1 MVCSRHLKQTRPWV
15 LEKWQATQLWKKRWQ
30 LWQKE
35 EHSHSANLWLIPKF
49 PLALL
54 FGTVFVQKNSTNSMS
69 RHTPIHCIL
78 TNNNFRSF
86 SSLNSRNFYWTLQA
100 ALEPK
105 PRFIAALGTKH
116 SRGSHL
122 RNSVRLNQK
131 ITGSTKQRT
140 TSWMKCFNDKR
151 WKLPPKW
158 NLPPRWNLLSPKQLG
173 FQQVPRW
180 ELRLFWS
187 DSRRLKAITK
197 PHIFATFPSLL
208 HQTHLQ

>member
-1 MVCSRHLKQTRPWV
+1 
-15 LEKWQATQLWKKRWQ
+15 
-30 LWQKE
+30 
-35 EHSHSANLWLIPKF
+35 
-49 PLALL
+49 
-54 FGTVFVQKNSTNSMS
+54 MS

-78 TNNNFRSF
+78 TKNNFRSF
-86 SSLNSRNFYWTLQA
+86 PSLNRRNFYWTLQA

-105 PRFIAALGTKH
+105 PRLIAGLGTKY

-122 RNSVRLNQK
+122 RNSVRLNHK

-140 TSWMKCFNDKR
+140 TSWMKYFNVKR

-158 NLPPRWNLLSPKQLG
+158 NLPPRWKIWWNLLSPKQLG
-173 FQQVPRW
+173 FQQVPKW

-187 DSRRLKAITK
+187 DSRRLKAITI
-197 PHIFATFPSLL
+197 PCIFPSLL